1 MHLFRGDEHTFHCD
15 DHSVPFMRLTKVAW
29 SVASG
34 ICAAM
39 DINYGVIKRTL
50 YCDRLRGRAIL
61 TPDNL
66 TISSL
71 LATDEGV
78 IQCLVEDDF
87 KYPFIQANMYYVTIK
102 GE

>member
-1 MHLFRGDEHTFHCD
+1 MELFQGDQHTFHCRG
-15 DHSVPFMRLTKVAW
+15 HNIPFMRLTKIKW
-29 SVASG
+29 SVASD

-39 DINYGVIKRTL
+39 DINYGVNKRTV

-78 IQCLVEDDF
+78 IQCQVEDDYTF
-87 KYPFIQANMYYVTIK
+87 RIK
-102 GE
+102 IVHQINSR